1 MDCEDKFESNG
12 ETKRKKG
19 NPAWRKG
26 GVSPNPG
33 GRPAVVGELQELAR
47 IHTSQALMTLVE
59 VMNNSDAPPAARVTA
74 ATALLDRGYGKPTQ
88 SVESKIEVQSTAL
101 AHAEALM
108 ELANRARQAKLS
120 QQKLIDITPR

>member
-1 MDCEDKFESNG
+1 
-12 ETKRKKG
+12 
-19 NPAWRKG
+19 
-26 GVSPNPG
+26 
-33 GRPAVVGELQELAR
+33 
-47 IHTSQALMTLVE
+47 
-59 VMNNSDAPPAARVTA
+59 MNTSDAPPAARVTA
-74 ATALLDRGYGKPTQ
+74 ASALLDRGYGKPTQ